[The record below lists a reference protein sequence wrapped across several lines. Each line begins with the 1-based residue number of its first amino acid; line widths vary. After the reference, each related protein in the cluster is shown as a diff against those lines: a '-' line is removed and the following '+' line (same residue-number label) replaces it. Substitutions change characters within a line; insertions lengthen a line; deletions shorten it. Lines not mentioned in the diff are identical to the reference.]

1 MNAPNNYRSTT
12 PLLQRLDWRLVV
24 SLAAI
29 ALVRPLL
36 SALGISD
43 ALGEPATPL
52 ILTAVISVVWILVV
66 GLSRVREPVLTL
78 VGAGVVY
85 ALATIVVSAILSP
98 ILDGE
103 LRGPLATPVAIP
115 AVLVFNAA
123 WGAVCGVCAMGLRNM
138 RGVRS

>member
-1 MNAPNNYRSTT
+1 MNAPNNYRST
-12 PLLQRLDWRLVV
+12 LERLDWRLVTG
-24 SLAAI
+24 LAAV
-29 ALVRPLL
+29 ALLRPLF
-36 SALGISD
+36 SAVGISD

-78 VGAGVVY
+78 VGAGVAY
-85 ALATIVVSAILSP
+85 ALAIIVLSAILSP

-115 AVLVFNAA
+115 AVLMLNAA
-123 WGAVCGVCAMGLRNM
+123 WGAVCGVCAMGLQSL